1 MRVPVIQSHNF
12 DVFYEYHDGLTWI
25 HCNVFRYNKSVKK
38 ELEMGMRLLMALRDT
53 PLMCLH
59 ELDDIKHK
67 KFIKMLGFK
76 YQQTNL
82 CHDGTIRDIYKKEV
96 N

>member
-1 MRVPVIQSHNF
+1 
-12 DVFYEYHDGLTWI
+12 
-25 HCNVFRYNKSVKK
+25 
-38 ELEMGMRLLMALRDT
+38 LRDT

-82 CHDGTIRDIYKKEV
+82 CHDGTIRDIYIKEV